1 LETSA
6 KNSINV
12 EETFVTMSREI
23 KEAMK
28 KKQSASNN
36 GVFKTNFGKGNVLK
50 NNEDEESTASGSSSS
65 ASGGVKC
72 CQ

>member
-1 LETSA
+1 
-6 KNSINV
+6 
-12 EETFVTMSREI
+12 MSREI